1 MGKQARACS
10 PFMNRIRKARKRQ
23 DEFEL
28 AAMPHSPGLLRVARR
43 LTWDPGLAEDLVQET
58 LLLAWRSFDGFRTG
72 TNIRAWLFRI
82 LFNAFYSQGRKLRA
96 RPVLVPMP
104 SGLDA
109 QSFAPGSAP
118 LEAMAVANA

>member
-1 MGKQARACS
+1 MNGEQVWACS

-23 DEFEL
+23 DEFEA
-28 AAMPHSPGLLRVARR
+28 AAMPHAQGLLRVARR
-43 LTWDPGLAEDLVQET
+43 LSWDPVLAEDLVQET

-82 LFNAFYSQGRKLRA
+82 LFNVFHGYGRRQQS

-104 SGLDA
+104 VGLE
-109 QSFAPGSAP
+109 F
-118 LEAMAVANA
+118 